1 MTHIG
6 IIDLQGGVVEHLEH
20 LERLGVP
27 AVRVKE
33 AADMQTLAGLI
44 IPGGESSCLGRL
56 LRLYGLDRAIRER
69 FAAGLKLWGTCA
81 GAILVAKQ
89 VDGEP
94 AHLGLMDIDIQR
106 NAFGSQLDSFHTK
119 AEIPGV
125 ADHRLPLTFIR
136 APKISRVGEGVRCLL
151 HLQGHTRAGS
161 QDNGEPFDGNS
172 RSMGPGPAPDEA
184 ARAHPP
190 GSLAPP
196 STTGGNRPMNQ
207 RGIIEGTC
215 GARHYYCAAAEDTQ
229 TLVTIFHPELTP
241 DPAFH
246 RYFCRKCGLST
257 RATPEVDWQRD
268 SWTRFT
274 PIP

>member
-33 AADMQTLAGLI
+33 PADMETLAGLI

-119 AEIPGV
+119 AKIPGI

-136 APKISRVGEGVRCLL
+136 APKISRVGAGVRCLL
-151 HLQGHTRAGS
+151 NLQNHTCAGA
-161 QDNGEPFDGNS
+161 QDNSEPFDGNTK
-172 RSMGPGPAPDEA
+172 RIGPGPAPDEA
-184 ARAHPP
+184 AKTQH
-190 GSLAPP
+190 
-196 STTGGNRPMNQ
+196 
-207 RGIIEGTC
+207 
-215 GARHYYCAAAEDTQ
+215 YCAAAEDAQ
-229 TLVTIFHPELTP
+229 TLATIFHPELTA
-241 DPAFH
+241 DSAFH
-246 RYFCRKCGLST
+246 RYFCHKCGLST
-257 RATPEVDWQRD
+257 RATPEADWQRD